1 MRKKVR
7 LVLVLILLGSM
18 LSLNVSHA
26 VTWSIQTVDSTG
38 NVGWYTSLALDSS
51 GNPRISY
58 HDFVNGDLK
67 FASWTGSGWSIQT
80 VDSAEFVGW
89 YTSLA
94 LDSSGNP
101 RISYHDVN
109 EIDGDLKFA
118 SWTGSGWS
126 IQTVD
131 STGNVGFYTSLALDS
146 SGNPRISYY
155 DDTNGF
161 LKFASWTGSGWSI
174 QTVDSTGNVGYFTS
188 LALDSSGNPR
198 ISYYD
203 NSNGFLKFASWT
215 GSGWSI
221 QTVDSAGD
229 VGYYTSLA
237 LDSSGNPRISYQDYV
252 NKNLKFASWTGSGW
266 SIQTVDSAGDVGY
279 YTSLALDSSGN
290 PRISYHDFVNGDL
303 KFASWTGSGWSIQ
316 TVDSTGNVGWY
327 TSLALDSSGNPCISF
342 YDQTNGD
349 LKCAFGQ
356 IPPPAGS
363 IAINSG
369 DTFTHSTSVT
379 LSLTYTAPDSSVI
392 GVRLS
397 NDGVWDTEV
406 WETPAATRAWT
417 LTSGDGTKTVYYQIK
432 NSGGMLSSTYSD
444 TIVLDNTQPTG
455 SITINGGDASTHS
468 RTVTLSLTY
477 ADATSGVDKVRY
489 SNDGV
494 WDTEVWENPTASTSW
509 TLTSGAGTKT
519 VSFQVRDKTGLLSS
533 TYSDT
538 INFVPLKVATP
549 TFGPAGGTY
558 SSPQNVVLSCSTDGA
573 TVRYT
578 VDGSEPS
585 ALSTVYSASISVSV
599 TTTIKAKAFKSGMT
613 ESDTANAT
621 YTINPDKVATPTFG
635 PAGGTY
641 SSPQNVVLSC
651 STDGATVRYT
661 VDGSE
666 PSSTSAVYSS
676 AILVDSGTVMIKA
689 KAFKTDM
696 IDSDTAAETYTIL
709 PPPQVA
715 TPTFS
720 ISSGT
725 YSSPQNVV
733 LSCSTDGATVRYT
746 VDGSEP
752 SSTSA
757 VYSSA
762 ILVDSGTVMIKAKAF
777 KSGMTNSD
785 VASATYTINLPKVS
799 TPSLSPDSGTYSS
812 AQSVT
817 ASCATSGATIRYT
830 SNGSEPT
837 SSSTVYSGPI
847 SVSSTTTIKAKAFK
861 SGMADSDTVIE
872 TYTITPA
879 PTPTTTPN
887 PSPTPAPTPTPTPTP
902 LSTPTPSPSPQPTA
916 SPKSSPEEQPISL
929 YAIVI
934 IAAFTLIGVAIF
946 LYTKKR

>member
-80 VDSAEFVGW
+80 VDSTEFVGW

-203 NSNGFLKFASWT
+203 NSNGF
-215 GSGWSI
+215 
-221 QTVDSAGD
+221 
-229 VGYYTSLA
+229 
-237 LDSSGNPRISYQDYV
+237 
-252 NKNLKFASWTGSGW
+252 LKFASWTGSGW

-585 ALSTVYSASISVSV
+585 
-599 TTTIKAKAFKSGMT
+599 
-613 ESDTANAT
+613 
-621 YTINPDKVATPTFG
+621 
-635 PAGGTY
+635 
-641 SSPQNVVLSC
+641 
-651 STDGATVRYT
+651 
-661 VDGSE
+661 
-666 PSSTSAVYSS
+666 STSAVYSS